1 MESIDLF
8 GDVSETKPISENILE
23 YLNEKKPSK
32 IPYKKT
38 HSNLKDIE
46 ARIKEQFKVDDF
58 KIVIDYKIQ
67 EWKDNLKMKKYI
79 RPSTLFGTKF
89 NQYLVEAVDFRKAND
104 GSKNFEYNP
113 QKKAQML

>member
-46 ARIKEQFKVDDF
+46 SRIKEKFKMDDF
-58 KIVIDYKIQ
+58 KMVIDYKIN
-67 EWKDNLKMKKYI
+67 EWKDNIKMKKYI
-79 RPSTLFGTKF
+79 RPATLFGTKF
-89 NQYLVEAVDFRKAND
+89 NQYLVESVEARSVND

-113 QKKAQML
+113 QKKAQLL